1 MFCWLQWPMLY
12 LCELTM
18 LPNPFK
24 EFYSLKIND
33 FLPSR
38 CLFLVLEI
46 AWMQYGFGFVHFVPS
61 LPPRIP
67 PFSLPPLRVAP
78 GCSPLCDGSSNSG
91 KRSAGI
97 SGQHTGPSGARNVR
111 SGAYKATGRG
121 AHLSEIIRCLC
132 LPGLWQV
139 DRLCLRRRPS
149 ESHREPLS
157 GSSDTQTHIAAT
169 DISAKWIEQFA
180 CLLNVRK
187 YQSTFLCEFDHLAW
201 PSLFFSL
208 TVAPVYSQSANRV
221 LFIGLLIGTKV
232 LDQYLRTRRGEDV
245 SNSSSALNLDSSIV
259 HVI

>member
-1 MFCWLQWPMLY
+1 M
-12 LCELTM
+12 
-18 LPNPFK
+18 
-24 EFYSLKIND
+24 
-33 FLPSR
+33 
-38 CLFLVLEI
+38 
-46 AWMQYGFGFVHFVPS
+46 HFVPS
-61 LPPRIP
+61 PPPRIP
-67 PFSLPPLRVAP
+67 PARFSFSLPPLRVAP
-78 GCSPLCDGSSNSG
+78 GCAPLCDGSSNSG

-139 DRLCLRRRPS
+139 DRFCLWRRPS

-157 GSSDTQTHIAAT
+157 GSSDIQTHIAAT

-187 YQSTFLCEFDHLAW
+187 YQSTFLCEFDHLPW

-208 TVAPVYSQSANRV
+208 AVAPIPSHCVIFFNSQSANRV

-232 LDQYLRTRRGEDV
+232 LDQYLRTCHGENV
-245 SNSSSALNLDSSIV
+245 SNSSSTLNLNSCIV